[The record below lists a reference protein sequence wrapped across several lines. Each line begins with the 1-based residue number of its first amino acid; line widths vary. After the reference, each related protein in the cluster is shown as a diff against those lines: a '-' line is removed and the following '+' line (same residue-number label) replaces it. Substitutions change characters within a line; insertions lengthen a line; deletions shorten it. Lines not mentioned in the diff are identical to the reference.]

1 MPFSIY
7 FFYKKSDI
15 LFSIILKLQT
25 LGFFKK
31 ALLKTAVSQLI
42 VSNSIFS
49 ILVEYTKDTKL
60 ESHRKPKNQKKK
72 FSIKGLIIINC
83 RNLKYKCDAL
93 RDLVPFAQLKKLEK
107 HPSRKSLLV
116 KLLAKTCCFAISI
129 THP

>member
-72 FSIKGLIIINC
+72 IL
-83 RNLKYKCDAL
+83 
-93 RDLVPFAQLKKLEK
+93 
-107 HPSRKSLLV
+107 H
-116 KLLAKTCCFAISI
+116 
-129 THP
+129 